1 MYPWISCGKKTVWK
15 KIKSDLNQRP
25 GIPFQTTA
33 HNTPQTLQNIISKEQ
48 SECQEADTD
57 SKLQHF
63 IAALAKVRFLKLVKI
78 GHFCMKCYNF
88 TSLPSYMQKPKPVVK
103 RILKELEKRISSNI
117 QMGSLTQWTTS
128 TWKQTKPYSNK

>member
-1 MYPWISCGKKTVWK
+1 MK

-25 GIPFQTTA
+25 GIPVQTTA

-78 GHFCMKCYNF
+78 GRHFCMKCYNF

-128 TWKQTKPYSNK
+128 T